1 MLVSCHRMGCFVSY
15 VLLLSAC
22 ESDEK
27 KLTRL
32 SQDQAVAC
40 LVAQSS
46 QKAFDVTNKQKHHSP
61 DRDSLLREALEDRTK
76 CELATRD
83 LNRFMR

>member
-1 MLVSCHRMGCFVSY
+1 MSKSYHLTVCFLS
-15 VLLLSAC
+15 LLILSAC
-22 ESDEK
+22 ESEEK

-46 QKAFDVTNKQKHHSP
+46 QKTFDVTSKQKHWSP